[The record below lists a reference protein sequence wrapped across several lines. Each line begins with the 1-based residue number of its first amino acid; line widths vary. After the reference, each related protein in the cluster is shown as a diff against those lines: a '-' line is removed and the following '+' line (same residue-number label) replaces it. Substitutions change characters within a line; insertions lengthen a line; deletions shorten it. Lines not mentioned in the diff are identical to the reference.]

1 MDYITA
7 KEAAAYE
14 RQCLDD
20 MNKELQGTLADDGM
34 IINEVD
40 KAPFKEAVQSVY
52 DEYTGTNAGQVN
64 PDILAQVQEMLNK

>member
-1 MDYITA
+1 
-7 KEAAAYE
+7 
-14 RQCLDD
+14 

-34 IINEVD
+34 VINEVD